1 MKVLLLDDSVK
12 HRRAGK
18 RQLEALGHEVV
29 AFSDYTEACE
39 RAKSDSFD
47 VALIDLLMPAEGMM
61 LGANALK
68 EHLGKEI
75 GVGFPMLLIL
85 SKLGISKIAV
95 ATDANHHN
103 HPMSALVDW
112 FERTSMHVNGAHVL
126 VMHAPMHEDGTKN
139 WGEVL
144 NQLVE

>member
-18 RQLEALGHEVV
+18 RQLEALGHEVI
-29 AFSDYTEACE
+29 ALGDYTEAMQLA
-39 RAKSDSFD
+39 RSDSFD
-47 VALIDLLMPAEGMM
+47 VALIDLLMPAESMM
-61 LGANALK
+61 LGTDAVR

-85 SKLGISKIAV
+85 STLGISKIAV
-95 ATDANHHN
+95 ATDTNHHN

-112 FERTSMHVNGAHVL
+112 FERMSMEVNSAHVL

-144 NQLVE
+144 NRLVG